1 MLHGVREINRGVAQT
16 VNRVNLSVVLVN
28 EPRDDFGTIVH
39 HRLRAGVGRN
49 RIKGG
54 QKLQTLSQGFV
65 KCFSPYGGKYGRS
78 CGVPQRQPRGRGEQ
92 RLWAGNR
99 KQWPAA
105 AASCL
110 FMQKAKKVDK

>member
-39 HRLRAGVGRN
+39 HRLRAGGGG
-49 RIKGG
+49 RIKGV

-78 CGVPQRQPRGRGEQ
+78 CGVPQRQPRGREEQ